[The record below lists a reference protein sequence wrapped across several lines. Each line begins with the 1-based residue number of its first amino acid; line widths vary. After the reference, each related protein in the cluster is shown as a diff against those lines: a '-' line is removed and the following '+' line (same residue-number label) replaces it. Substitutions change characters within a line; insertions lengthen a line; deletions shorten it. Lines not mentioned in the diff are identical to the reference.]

1 MLKNMKIGAR
11 LGAGFG
17 LLVLFMVAIATLA
30 IVQLSAIDGNIRN
43 ITQNRWEK
51 IKLAN
56 TLLDSVNDNLRVLN
70 HMAMIQD
77 IGEVKKLMVEYGAG
91 KAQVTATL
99 KGLHDSII
107 TDQGKDYL
115 ARILVARE
123 KFTKSRI
130 KVTDQLL
137 AGNQAQGQAI
147 LLAESIQLNQD
158 YAAIIKKF
166 VQYQADAMA
175 KDGRDAASV
184 YQWSRSLIIGVAV
197 LATLLAIL
205 AAFLLTR
212 SITRPL
218 STAVSASNALADGDL
233 TVSIQVDS
241 RDETGQL
248 LGAMKHMVEK
258 LSQIITNVR
267 QSADTLASSSEQINA
282 TSQSLSRAATEQAAT
297 VEETSASMEQ
307 MAASVAQNTESAR
320 VTDGMAQKAAQQAAE
335 GGAAVIE
342 TVAAMKSIASKI
354 GVVDDI
360 AYQTNLL
367 ALNAAIE
374 AARAG
379 EHGKGFAVVA
389 AEVRKLAERSQAA
402 AAEISALASGSVEK
416 AEHAGQLLDDM
427 VPAIRKTSDLVR
439 EIAAGSEE
447 QSTGVGQVNAS
458 ISQLNQVTQQNASA
472 SEELAATAEEMSS
485 QAEQLQQGMAFFRLG
500 HASASRAPAAPRK
513 PEATVE
519 TFVNLPV
526 RHRRASGTDLVPAVD
541 DSEFVK
547 F

>member
-1 MLKNMKIGAR
+1 MLKNMKIGGR

-17 LLVLFMVAIATLA
+17 LLVLFMVGISTLA
-30 IVQLSAIDGNIRN
+30 IVQLSAIDGHIRS

-51 IKLAN
+51 IRLAN
-56 TLLDSVNDNLRVLN
+56 TLLDSVNDNLRILN
-70 HMAMIQD
+70 HMAMVKD
-77 IGEVKKLMVEYGAG
+77 TEEVKKELVTYGAG

-99 KGLHDSII
+99 KGLHDTVV
-107 TDQGKDYL
+107 TDAGKDYL
-115 ARILVARE
+115 AKILDARE

-130 KVTDQLL
+130 KVTNLL
-137 AGNQAQGQAI
+137 VAGKQAEGQAI
-147 LLAESIQLNQD
+147 LMGEAIQLNQD

-166 VQYQADAMA
+166 VQYQADGMA
-175 KDGRDAASV
+175 RDGREAASV

-197 LATLLAIL
+197 LATLMAIL

-218 STAVSASNALADGDL
+218 STAVTAANALANGDL
-233 TVSIQVDS
+233 AVAIQVDS
-241 RDETGQL
+241 QDETGQL

-282 TSQSLSRAATEQAAT
+282 TSQSLSRAASEQAAT

-307 MAASVAQNTESAR
+307 MAASVAQNTESAK
-320 VTDGMAQKAAQQAAE
+320 VTDGMAQKAAQQAVQ

-389 AEVRKLAERSQAA
+389 AEVRKLAERSQTA

-447 QSTGVGQVNAS
+447 QSAGVGQVNAA

-485 QAEQLQQGMAFFRLG
+485 QAEQLQQGMAFFKLG
-500 HASASRAPAAPRK
+500 HVSASRSPTVPRK
-513 PEATVE
+513 PESTVE

-526 RHRRASGTDLVPAVD
+526 RHRRASGTDLAPAAD
-541 DSEFVK
+541 DREFVN